1 MATIVTRSGKGSEL
15 TFAEMDANFTNLN
28 TDKIELTNL
37 SVTDSGGDGSLAY
50 NNSTGVITYTGP
62 SAAEVRAHITAGE
75 GIDISSGEISGED
88 ATDSNKGIAS
98 FSSSNFTVSSGAVSV
113 KTDGINDTHID
124 FGTGT
129 NQVSSAD
136 VPEQTNLYYTDA
148 RARASISASG
158 SLSYNSSTGALTYTQ
173 GNTDT
178 VAEGSSNLYY
188 TAERVDDQVNTLMTA
203 GSNISLTYDDT
214 AGTLTVAATGTA
226 TTINNNADNRVITG
240 SGTADTLNGESTL
253 LYDGTSLSNTT
264 APTFTEASTPI
275 QLNGTQPNAGGYN
288 VYKSINTGT
297 SRGGQGYRSQPS
309 APGSGH
315 KVDTHTLFFDLDD
328 DYGLRPGGS
337 YQGDRNFYLQANHT
351 ADQLSI
357 YMDGFSNNTIESFDG
372 ANGSYGRTPIELHGS
387 TTTIKAGGTAAL
399 TATSSTLT
407 AGVELDMDG
416 DNIKLGGGDV
426 DLEGGNLVSTG
437 GSIAFSQKLNVDA
450 NGAGQIVMELNNS
463 SATAAG
469 LQIDVGT
476 PTTANHSSGDALVVR
491 RGKTGSF
498 QEVFKVSSAGTDAAQ
513 GIVTINNID
522 ALTNQDTGT
531 PTTGAPSGSPTGYI
545 EIVINGVQRFIPY
558 YT

>member
-240 SGTADTLNGESTL
+240 SNTA
-253 LYDGTSLSNTT
+253 
-264 APTFTEASTPI
+264 
-275 QLNGTQPNAGGYN
+275 
-288 VYKSINTGT
+288 
-297 SRGGQGYRSQPS
+297 
-309 APGSGH
+309 
-315 KVDTHTLFFDLDD
+315 
-328 DYGLRPGGS
+328 
-337 YQGDRNFYLQANHT
+337 
-351 ADQLSI
+351 
-357 YMDGFSNNTIESFDG
+357 
-372 ANGSYGRTPIELHGS
+372 
-387 TTTIKAGGTAAL
+387 
-399 TATSSTLT
+399 
-407 AGVELDMDG
+407 
-416 DNIKLGGGDV
+416 
-426 DLEGGNLVSTG
+426 
-437 GSIAFSQKLNVDA
+437 
-450 NGAGQIVMELNNS
+450 
-463 SATAAG
+463 
-469 LQIDVGT
+469 
-476 PTTANHSSGDALVVR
+476 
-491 RGKTGSF
+491 
-498 QEVFKVSSAGTDAAQ
+498 
-513 GIVTINNID
+513 
-522 ALTNQDTGT
+522 
-531 PTTGAPSGSPTGYI
+531 
-545 EIVINGVQRFIPY
+545 
-558 YT
+558 